1 MSDERTQ
8 LLLQR
13 YFDQVLTGEERS
25 ELSTML
31 LASPRARD
39 EFWELA
45 RWNALIR
52 QWGEAEWGRRDAE
65 EITLRPLPAVQAPAQ
80 PAPKSVIV
88 IQGANRAPD
97 QIIEVEPAAG
107 GHDLVVALVDRRADS
122 KKR

>member
-31 LASPRARD
+31 LASARARD

-65 EITLRPLPAVQAPAQ
+65 KMTLRALPAPPTPQ
-80 PAPKSVIV
+80 KSK
-88 IQGANRAPD
+88 
-97 QIIEVEPAAG
+97 
-107 GHDLVVALVDRRADS
+107 VVAMPRPSTRVWPIALAAAAALAL
-122 KKR
+122 